1 MQFFHVAKAK
11 TLSLRMVE
19 TLQINYAIERF
30 RCTSHVVYSCALQI
44 IMVAENNTMNPDS
57 PVMMSEESQ
66 APLSPTVS

>member
-44 IMVAENNTMNPDS
+44 IMVAENNPDS